1 MESQSHFL
9 PLLKPNNQLQLLRKV
24 KHVLEYRKGLV
35 IGVLSL
41 IAIGQMIYFHLSSS
55 PNKQSKKEIE
65 EELLKDTGGQMSDPS
80 MINFLVLQE
89 KEFKNRR
96 ITMRKACK
104 GLSPGS
110 AKYKPRNETLKFD
123 ILWDYNYQV
132 HFKNWCRK
140 NEISGIFFFVPF

>member
-104 GLSPGS
+104 GLSRAVG
-110 AKYKPRNETLKFD
+110 KK
-123 ILWDYNYQV
+123 
-132 HFKNWCRK
+132 
-140 NEISGIFFFVPF
+140 